1 MMMRGVRGATTV
13 EENTDAAITS
23 ATSELLQ
30 AIIEAN
36 DIKEE
41 DVASV
46 IFSATPDLNASFPA
60 RAAREMGW
68 HQTALMGCQE
78 MDVPNGVPKC
88 IRILLH
94 WNTTKGL
101 SEIKH
106 VFMNRAAALRPDL
119 IEQAETSVNGRVEQ

>member
-1 MMMRGVRGATTV
+1 
-13 EENTDAAITS
+13 
-23 ATSELLQ
+23 
-30 AIIEAN
+30 
-36 DIKEE
+36 
-41 DVASV
+41 
-46 IFSATPDLNASFPA
+46 
-60 RAAREMGW
+60 MGW

-94 WNTTKGL
+94 WNTTKEL

-119 IEQAETSVNGRVEQ
+119 IEQVETSVNGRVEQ